1 MNTKKN
7 MVTDA
12 TILAFVKCVTM
23 FVSIIQTMILART
36 LSKTDYG
43 TYSQA
48 LLVVSFL
55 GPFFSLGLENTINYF
70 YNRSKNA
77 KMNKSYIDTIFTL
90 SLVSG
95 VTCGFIIIGL
105 KNQLGLFFDNSN
117 IKPLIMYIAFRPC
130 LQNLIA
136 LYQPMYISS
145 GYVRIIAVR
154 NLLISIIQ
162 IIIVGW
168 FSYFYNNIS
177 LILLLL
183 LLLDIVQFIYFTII
197 YRKKVFKISMLHP
210 NFALFGEILK
220 YSLPMFF
227 SISIGTI
234 STNIDKLV
242 VSGLMTIEDYALYS
256 NVSKELPFSFII
268 NSFTTVITPF
278 IIKFINNNKKDKFK
292 KLWSFYLEIGYRTTW
307 PLCFGAF
314 LLAPE
319 LIKILYS
326 DLYLTGE
333 GIVVF
338 RLYIIVAMFR
348 FTYFGIVPTAIG
360 RTDIIMKYSLFGC
373 LLNLFLNYPMFYLLG
388 MLGPAVARIISMIVS
403 AIFYFR
409 SSIKLVDINISEI
422 IASKKI
428 IIFIV
433 KMVFCGTIARIIVS
447 ALENY
452 LPNMSCSVALILG
465 YLIICMLMIGIDYKN
480 MKSIVEFMNNQL
492 NEILEEN

>member
-1 MNTKKN
+1 M
-7 MVTDA
+7 
-12 TILAFVKCVTM
+12 
-23 FVSIIQTMILART
+23 
-36 LSKTDYG
+36 
-43 TYSQA
+43 
-48 LLVVSFL
+48 
-55 GPFFSLGLENTINYF
+55 
-70 YNRSKNA
+70 
-77 KMNKSYIDTIFTL
+77 
-90 SLVSG
+90 
-95 VTCGFIIIGL
+95 
-105 KNQLGLFFDNSN
+105 
-117 IKPLIMYIAFRPC
+117 
-130 LQNLIA
+130 
-136 LYQPMYISS
+136 
-145 GYVRIIAVR
+145 
-154 NLLISIIQ
+154 
-162 IIIVGW
+162 
-168 FSYFYNNIS
+168 
-177 LILLLL
+177 
-183 LLLDIVQFIYFTII
+183 FIYFTII

-388 MLGPAVARIISMIVS
+388 MLGPAVATIISMIVS